1 MKKLFALF
9 LSLTLLLGA
18 LPALAQEGELTA
30 DDVLVFSD
38 APPLK
43 LDLPDEARSN
53 FPTPVDQ
60 VTVQDGIITLVSKG
74 LTVTVTPPF
83 GMVTLTQDIAAQVED
98 YLKMNDPRGIAEYL
112 IKGDLS
118 LLYYDFATQSQVL
131 MYTREN
137 ALSQMFQNSDEIFD
151 TLLATAQKSAR
162 EDTVFSEVTLNDKR
176 YVRQQTA
183 MEGGVRLVVYAIK
196 NGVLA
201 AFQLDMLEMTTER
214 EELLYQVV
222 ESATF

>member
-18 LPALAQEGELTA
+18 VPALAQEGELTA

-43 LDLPDEARSN
+43 IDLPDEARSN

-74 LTVTVTPPF
+74 LTLTITPPF
-83 GMVTLTQDIAAQVED
+83 GIAALTQNIAAQVED
-98 YLKMNDPRGIAEYL
+98 YLKMNDPRSIAEFL
-112 IKGDLS
+112 INGDLS
-118 LLYYDFATQSQVL
+118 ILYYDFASHSQIL

-137 ALSQMFQNSDEIFD
+137 ALSQMFQNSDETFD

-196 NGVLA
+196 DGVLVG
-201 AFQLDMLEMTTER
+201 FQLDMLAVTP
-214 EELLYQVV
+214 ELEGLMYQVV
-222 ESATF
+222 ESAVF